1 MLNTNIHLSLDVQS
15 HLPPISPPCRSPME
29 GDVPSASYT
38 KFSEIIRRS
47 TNGQLQCSMF
57 CGGRKC
63 KYEQSSYW
71 SEKDKAIPELY
82 SHWITEDILAMA
94 RPSNESIRKHKLIE
108 MFKKNSIQTIIN
120 LQEPGEHSSCGPLL
134 DKSGFTYDPKLF
146 MDKQSIYFYNFKWK
160 DYDGISESS
169 LLDMVKV
176 VTFALSQGKIAIHC
190 HAGLG
195 RTGVLVA
202 SYLIYTYRCQ
212 AQSAIKFV
220 RMKRPNSIQSRGQ
233 ILALFKFA
241 NHISP
246 CFIVFKSASSKK
258 IHVTLT
264 EFLHRQRILLHG
276 EELRILRYIPKIVF
290 IICEK
295 LIKIAG
301 KSSLL
306 TLLENENHFDESYN
320 FTQTYLSN
328 TKRLS
333 IIVNLNE
340 KKNLTNQEL
349 SNLSDE
355 SDQDLYEVGNEL
367 KSHNLLQYNNLN
379 SSNNENQNDNLKTD
393 DKLFIE
399 SLTKTDLES
408 DSISPDLDLEYLNKD
423 SMHSHRSSFAVLK
436 QSLSN
441 QVERF
446 TTPEIVVSTMINN
459 VNTDPNFQS
468 QIFQY
473 QKEINNNPTGWEQLY
488 KEEDMEMLVALL
500 WIWFENFDIPIL
512 NNETIKVINEN
523 KGNIGLQLLKLNQ
536 EIRYTIEYLT
546 RFLIRL
552 CDSSDLKT
560 LFLPDS
566 TKMVT
571 PINHLIRRMISA
583 LTNKQI
589 NYSSNEFV
597 PKERT
602 SWAVLS
608 QMNYESIFA
617 FIISLLKIIIEEQ
630 KI

>member
-1 MLNTNIHLSLDVQS
+1 M
-15 HLPPISPPCRSPME
+15 
-29 GDVPSASYT
+29 
-38 KFSEIIRRS
+38 
-47 TNGQLQCSMF
+47 
-57 CGGRKC
+57 
-63 KYEQSSYW
+63 
-71 SEKDKAIPELY
+71 
-82 SHWITEDILAMA
+82 
-94 RPSNESIRKHKLIE
+94 
-108 MFKKNSIQTIIN
+108 
-120 LQEPGEHSSCGPLL
+120 
-134 DKSGFTYDPKLF
+134 
-146 MDKQSIYFYNFKWK
+146 
-160 DYDGISESS
+160 
-169 LLDMVKV
+169 
-176 VTFALSQGKIAIHC
+176 
-190 HAGLG
+190 
-195 RTGVLVA
+195 
-202 SYLIYTYRCQ
+202 
-212 AQSAIKFV
+212 
-220 RMKRPNSIQSRGQ
+220 
-233 ILALFKFA
+233 
-241 NHISP
+241 
-246 CFIVFKSASSKK
+246 
-258 IHVTLT
+258 
-264 EFLHRQRILLHG
+264 HG

-408 DSISPDLDLEYLNKD
+408 DSISPDLDLEYLNKE

-500 WIWFENFDIPIL
+500 WIWFENFD
-512 NNETIKVINEN
+512 V
-523 KGNIGLQLLKLNQ
+523 
-536 EIRYTIEYLT
+536 
-546 RFLIRL
+546 
-552 CDSSDLKT
+552 
-560 LFLPDS
+560 
-566 TKMVT
+566 
-571 PINHLIRRMISA
+571 
-583 LTNKQI
+583 
-589 NYSSNEFV
+589 
-597 PKERT
+597 
-602 SWAVLS
+602 
-608 QMNYESIFA
+608 SIF
-617 FIISLLKIIIEEQ
+617 Q
-630 KI
+630 